1 MGKSSDTGLVT
12 AKEVAKAIHADK
24 YGFLGTFFGWMLMK
38 VLKISTL
45 NRIYNRNKHLS
56 NLEFLD
62 SVLDE
67 FQIKF
72 EIPEEDM
79 KRLPKEG
86 PYITI
91 SNHPLGGIDGILL
104 LKLMIEQRSDF
115 KIIAN
120 FLLHRIEPLK
130 PYIMP
135 VNPFE
140 DRKDVASSI
149 SGFKNAILHLRE
161 GHPLGVFPAGEVS
174 TYRDGKLVV
183 DKEWEEAAMKL
194 IQKAEVP
201 VVPIYFH
208 AKNSRLFYRLSKLS
222 DTLRTAKLPSE
233 LLTQKR
239 RVIKV
244 RVGKPISVNDQKEHQ
259 SLPEFSEFLRRK
271 TYMLSKTF
279 EDKPKILDNIQSQL
293 KVSKPPKRIV
303 TPIAPKVM
311 IAEVDKL
318 RVSDCRLL
326 ESKNYEVFLASAKDI
341 PNILREIGRLR
352 EITFREVGEG
362 TNEAIDLDKFDT
374 YYHHMFLW
382 DNEKNVIAGAYRMG
396 LGSKIYERFG
406 IDGFYL
412 QDLFRFEPEL
422 HKMMSQSIEMGR
434 AFIIKEYQQKPM
446 PLFLLWKGIV
456 HITLRYPEHKYLIGG
471 VSISNQFSNFSKS
484 LMIEFMKSHYYDPYV
499 AQYVHPKKEFKV
511 KLQDADKDFV
521 FDATEADLNK
531 FDKIIDEVEPGALRL
546 PVLLKKYIKQNA
558 RLVAFNVDPLFNNA
572 VDGLMYIKIA
582 DLPESTVRPVM
593 EEFQAELE
601 RKFMENGEN
610 DDK

>member
-62 SVLDE
+62 GILDE